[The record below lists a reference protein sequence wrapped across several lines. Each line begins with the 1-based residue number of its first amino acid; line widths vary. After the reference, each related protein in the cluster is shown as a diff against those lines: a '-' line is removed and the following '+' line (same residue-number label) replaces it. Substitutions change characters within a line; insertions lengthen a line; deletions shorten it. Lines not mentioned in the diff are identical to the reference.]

1 MTVIDDKG
9 RVVRGFFDQ
18 PVGLIDHMKVRLKS
32 PLGEVLPNEARDAA
46 FRHFQFMG
54 AVSERYALGCAFSY
68 SPIIKGAFLYLYDM
82 KEGRF
87 LLEKRLS
94 VRGHADTYEIA
105 HDPDDGTSLF
115 VAGGA
120 RIEMVADKGRG
131 TKALR
136 AALGDDISIDLSFAD
151 AAPDFS
157 PMRLCTQTGA
167 TGWTYAQKVAGVPAI
182 GSVTGPFGKLDF
194 AAIGA
199 CAHHDYTSGFLRP
212 ETYWNWAC
220 FSARDDAGRLLG
232 LNVSNGVNESGF
244 TENCFWVDGRLVKTD
259 LVLIEFDDED
269 LDAPWRIRS
278 GSGAVDLTFTPVGGY
293 HAVGDAGVV
302 ASNFHQMFG
311 HFDGTLQD
319 PELGPLAVTHLS
331 GFSETQYLRW

>member
-32 PLGEVLPNEARDAA
+32 PLGDVLPHEARDAA

-54 AVSERYALGCAFSY
+54 AVSARYALGCAFSY
-68 SPIIKGAFLYLYDM
+68 SPLIKGAFLYLYDM
-82 KEGRF
+82 TEGRF

-105 HDPDDGTSLF
+105 HDPDDGTNLF

-131 TKALR
+131 TKTLR
-136 AALGDDISIDLSFAD
+136 AALGDGVTIDLTFAD
-151 AAPDFS
+151 KEPAFS

-167 TGWTYAQKVAGVPAI
+167 TGWTYAQKVAGVPAN
-182 GSVTGPFGKLDF
+182 GSVTGPFGTLDF
-194 AAIGA
+194 GAIGA

-278 GSGAVDLTFTPVGGY
+278 GSAAVDLTFTPVGGY

-319 PELGPLAVTHLS
+319 PELGPLAVTHLG